1 MGRVQF
7 TTVVWGGWHV
17 DALLSFA
24 IPSLL
29 APNNFP
35 AFVNRHHSLYHIVTS
50 ESDVA
55 RFRESEVFA
64 GLQSVMPVRLVVLES
79 EAFAGDTLDSH
90 IRNQQLR
97 SQEAIAAARVDDA
110 LPILIP
116 PDVCW
121 GDGSFARLSELIGP
135 FEAVVYTKYARV
147 VDETV
152 RSAIVAKCAGREGDT
167 ICLTHREIADLAAKH
182 LHPLY
187 SMYLP
192 DSENWPDHAELSV
205 WAVPREGF
213 HMRILATDGFVLD
226 QRAEY
231 HHGFDSQEASSTAR
245 VFFPAPDEI
254 SGLSLTPLCKDAD
267 WYFAP
272 RVADALN
279 AGLWWQVFHQSHA
292 EFISAKHVNFPAGEP
307 SERLWRAAERR
318 SDRWV
323 NRARASLR
331 LVHIHRKL
339 GENPLCSRAAL
350 LASAAVRC
358 PILYRLAADEARMT
372 IFVPTNAVWEG
383 LPTWFWDSLM
393 DYRDSSD
400 LVHLIRR
407 HVVRSFP
414 SVDVSSI
421 EPKILETM
429 TTASGD
435 QICVVDRTFPLL
447 YGERLGAA
455 SRQGLLGEPEVWR

>member
-1 MGRVQF
+1 MERVQF
-7 TTVVWGGWHV
+7 TTVVWGTWHV
-17 DALLSFA
+17 DAFLSFA

-29 APNNFP
+29 APNNLP

-50 ESDVA
+50 ESDA
-55 RFRESEVFA
+55 DRFRESEVFSS
-64 GLQSVMPVRLVVLES
+64 LQSAMPVRLVVLEA
-79 EAFAGDTLDSH
+79 EAFVGDTLDSH
-90 IRNQQLR
+90 IRNQQQR

-121 GDGSFARLSELIGP
+121 GDGSFAKLSELIGP

-152 RSAIVAKCAGREGDT
+152 RSAIVAKCAGRERGT
-167 ICLTHREIADLAAKH
+167 IRLTHCEIADLAVQH

-192 DSENWPDHAELSV
+192 DSENWPHHAELSV
-205 WAVPREGF
+205 WPVPREGF
-213 HMRILATDGFVLD
+213 QMRILATDGFVLD

-231 HHGFDSQEASSTAR
+231 HHGLNSQETSPTAR
-245 VFFPAPDEI
+245 VFFPDADEI
-254 SGLSLTPLCKDAD
+254 SGLSLTPLCKDVD
-267 WYFAP
+267 WYFTKQA
-272 RVADALN
+272 ADTLST
-279 AGLWWQVFHQSHA
+279 GLWWQVFHLSHA
-292 EFISAKHVNFPAGEP
+292 EFISAKHVNFAACEP

-323 NRARASLR
+323 SRARASLR

-339 GENPLCSRAAL
+339 GENPVCSRAAL

-407 HVVRSFP
+407 HVVHGFAP
-414 SVDVSSI
+414 VDV
-421 EPKILETM
+421 ELMELKILDTM

-435 QICVVDRTFPLL
+435 QICVVDRAFPFLHDD
-447 YGERLGAA
+447 RLGAV
-455 SRQGLLGEPEVWR
+455 SRQGLVGEPDV